1 MSCPGTRGSL
11 GLDRLVGRTSV
22 SRSRAVDVIYLLM
35 RRQTAHPG
43 RSWCKGYR
51 SFQLCKN
58 WEGKG
63 RTVARVLLPRSSP
76 HYIKVDEKAGICITT
91 YVFGGIAVTH
101 LFSDTVLW
109 CLPPVLVVC
118 FLTHHLNSLMRSREL
133 VGSPFPVPLRVRKR
147 VSHL

>member
-43 RSWCKGYR
+43 RSCCKGYR
-51 SFQLCKN
+51 SFQLCEN

-63 RTVARVLLPRSSP
+63 RAVARVLLPRSSP

-91 YVFGGIAVTH
+91 YVFGGIVVTAARALSPKLH
-101 LFSDTVLW
+101 ISYLDLC
-109 CLPPVLVVC
+109 CLDARTLPLS
-118 FLTHHLNSLMRSREL
+118 SLGITL
-133 VGSPFPVPLRVRKR
+133 CI
-147 VSHL
+147 